1 MPVVTMKQLLEAGV
15 HFGHQTRRWNPKMAR
30 YIFTERNG
38 IHIIDLQKSVPMIEE
53 AYRCVRDSVTSGG
66 ACLFVGTKKQA
77 QDSIREEATRAQQ
90 PYVSQRWLGGMLTN
104 FQTIRKRVERL
115 REIEDMRDRGL
126 MEVLPK
132 REQARLLEELARLEK
147 YLGGIKTMTRLPAV
161 TYLVDTRKEHIAV
174 AEARK
179 LGIPV
184 VAIIDTNSD
193 PDEVD
198 YPIPGNDDA
207 IRAVRL
213 ITSRIAN
220 AALEG
225 LEERRKREVVE
236 EEVAPAVAEEALSEV
251 IAVEQVPT
259 EPVEGALE
267 QLVSEPD
274 AVEIVKTDGE
284 FVKKE
289 LER

>member
-1 MPVVTMKQLLEAGV
+1 MKQLLEAGV
-15 HFGHQTRRWNPKMAR
+15 HFGHQTRRWNPKMTR
-30 YIFTERNG
+30 FIFTERNG

-53 AYRCVRDSVTSGG
+53 AYAQVRDAVANGG
-66 ACLFVGTKKQA
+66 TCLFVGTKKQA
-77 QDSIREEATRAQQ
+77 QDAIREEAVRAGQ
-90 PYVSQRWLGGMLTN
+90 PFVSQRWLGGMLTN

-126 MEVLPK
+126 MDVLTK
-132 REQARLLEELARLEK
+132 REQARLIDELARLEK
-147 YLGGIKTMTRLPAV
+147 YLGGIKMMTSLPAAV
-161 TYLVDTRKEHIAV
+161 YVVDTRKEHIAV

-184 VAIIDTNSD
+184 VAIIDTNCD

-220 AALEG
+220 AAMEG

-236 EEVAPAVAEEALSEV
+236 TEEAAGGDAEIIAAFRAGLEESEKPTVEAIEGLSDEF
-251 IAVEQVPT
+251 AA
-259 EPVEGALE
+259 EPAETD
-267 QLVSEPD
+267 LVATPARPD
-274 AVEIVKTDGE
+274 E
-284 FVKKE
+284 
-289 LER
+289 ERTKG

>member
-30 YIFTERNG
+30 FIFTERNG

-53 AYRCVRDSVTSGG
+53 AYANVRDAVANGG
-66 ACLFVGTKKQA
+66 SCLFVGTKKQA
-77 QDSIREEATRAQQ
+77 QDSIREESTRASQ
-90 PYVSQRWLGGMLTN
+90 PYVCQRWLGGMLTN

-126 MEVLPK
+126 MDVLPK

-147 YLGGIKTMTRLPAV
+147 YLGGIKTMGQLPSAV
-161 TYLVDTRKEHIAV
+161 FVVDTRKEHIAI

-184 VAIIDTNSD
+184 VAIIDTNCD

-236 EEVAPAVAEEALSEV
+236 EGEPVPGSQEAQVESVGEDAIPAEKTGVEGMPEALPEERLVENEV
-251 IAVEQVPT
+251 
-259 EPVEGALE
+259 
-267 QLVSEPD
+267 
-274 AVEIVKTDGE
+274 K
-284 FVKKE
+284 
-289 LER
+289 

>member
-53 AYRCVRDSVTSGG
+53 AYLHTRDAVANGG
-66 ACLFVGTKKQA
+66 SCLFVGTKKQA
-77 QDSIREEATRAQQ
+77 QDSIREEATRASQ
-90 PYVSQRWLGGMLTN
+90 PYVCQRWLGGMLTN
-104 FQTIRKRVERL
+104 FQTIRRRVERL

-126 MEVLPK
+126 MDVLPK

-147 YLGGIKTMTRLPAV
+147 YLGGIKMMGQLPAV
-161 TYLVDTRKEHIAV
+161 VYVVDTRKEHIAI

-184 VAIIDTNSD
+184 LAIMDTNCD

-198 YPIPGNDDA
+198 YPMPGNDDA

-213 ITSRIAN
+213 LTSRIAN

-236 EEVAPAVAEEALSEV
+236 EAEMPVAALSDEAAAAESLDKGAAPPLGDELKEV
-251 IAVEQVPT
+251 PK
-259 EPVEGALE
+259 ALGQE
-267 QLVSEPD
+267 TPAEN
-274 AVEIVKTDGE
+274 G
-284 FVKKE
+284 
-289 LER
+289 LERAPRL

>member
-1 MPVVTMKQLLEAGV
+1 MKQLLEAGV

-30 YIFTERNG
+30 FIFTERNG

-53 AYRCVRDSVTSGG
+53 AYANVRDAVANGG
-66 ACLFVGTKKQA
+66 TCLFVGTKKQA
-77 QDSIREEATRAQQ
+77 QDSIREESIRASQ
-90 PYVSQRWLGGMLTN
+90 PYVCQRWLGGMLTN

-126 MEVLPK
+126 MDVLPK

-147 YLGGIKTMTRLPAV
+147 YLGGIKTMTQLPSAV
-161 TYLVDTRKEHIAV
+161 YVVDTRKEHIAI

-184 VAIIDTNSD
+184 VAIIDTNCD

-236 EEVAPAVAEEALSEV
+236 ETGEPVAASEEAEAESFDEKPAAAAEGIEEKPGEV
-251 IAVEQVPT
+251 PAESLVEH
-259 EPVEGALE
+259 E
-267 QLVSEPD
+267 VS
-274 AVEIVKTDGE
+274 
-284 FVKKE
+284 
-289 LER
+289 